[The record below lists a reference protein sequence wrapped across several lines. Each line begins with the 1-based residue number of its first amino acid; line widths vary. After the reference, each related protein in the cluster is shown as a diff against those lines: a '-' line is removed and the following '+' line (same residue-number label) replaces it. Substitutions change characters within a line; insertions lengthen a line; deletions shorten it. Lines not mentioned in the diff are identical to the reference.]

1 MAAEPVWRAF
11 GPDAAASSDPG
22 FEAPAPRTA
31 LRLEAGRAEHAEAH
45 LRRLRDGCAVLGLHA
60 PWLAAAFAEALA
72 LHGDGLLRLRVDPAR
87 AALWARLEPFA
98 ALPAPYRLLPR
109 PHPLGDA
116 RGESFAPHKG
126 LMGPWSAAAL
136 AEARAAG
143 ADDLLCLWPDG
154 TVAETAIASVA
165 LHLDAALR
173 LPPPEGR
180 VASLAE
186 ALDLPDWAAARG
198 LEICTAPITLPECAR
213 GTLLCFNAARGV
225 WQAEILPL
233 AP

>member
-60 PWLAAAFAEALA
+60 PWLA
-72 LHGDGLLRLRVDPAR
+72 
-87 AALWARLEPFA
+87 EPFA

-198 LEICTAPITLPECAR
+198 LEICTAPITLPECAH